1 MCGSVAKERLF
12 KILKFKL
19 VTMQTENGKLEKIA
33 KKDKK
38 KQKKRIVAKTVLR
51 ISIDSIRYR
60 VKK

>member
-19 VTMQTENGKLEKIA
+19 VTMQTKNGKLEKIA

-38 KQKKRIVAKTVLR
+38 KQKKELLLKQ
-51 ISIDSIRYR
+51 YYEYQ
-60 VKK
+60 

>member
-60 VKK
+60 V